1 MSSSLIL
8 CTIANHLL
16 IGLWHAMIVILHHCQ
31 WQPAQWLDWEAPKH
45 FPKPNVHQKQSWSLL
60 GALLPLWSTTAFWI
74 LAKPLHL
81 RSMLSKSMRCTE
93 NCNACS
99 QYWST
104 RMAQFFS
111 TTTPN
116 LKSHNQHFKSWRNW
130 ATKFCLIC
138 HIHLISRWPT
148 TTSPSILTIL
158 CRKNASTTRKCFP
171 RIAQILKHRLL
182 CYRNKWT
189 YFLSAKNV
197 LIVTILIL
205 INKDVFGPNYNDL
218 KFTVQNHYYVFIK
231 LNS

>member
-1 MSSSLIL
+1 MHNSKPSLDWIMTCHDSDFTSLPVTTSSVVGLRSSKALPKAKRAPKTIMVTAWCSATSLIHYSFL
-8 CTIANHLL
+8 NPGETITSEKYAQQINEMHRKLQCL
-16 IGLWHAMIVILHHCQ
+16 
-31 WQPAQWLDWEAPKH
+31 QPVLVNKNGSVLFHDNTQPQVAQPTL
-45 FPKPNVHQKQSWSLL
+45 QKLN
-60 GALLPLWSTTAFWI
+60 
-74 LAKPLHL
+74 
-81 RSMLSKSMRCTE
+81 E
-93 NCNACS
+93 
-99 QYWST
+99 
-104 RMAQFFS
+104 
-111 TTTPN
+111 
-116 LKSHNQHFKSWRNW
+116 W